1 MYVRSEYKKPKKL
14 ALGGAVIL
22 GQGEN
27 AILRPPPGDVP
38 PIAVPDDIHED
49 AAPVDQVAAAIQ
61 RARSFRNDVPA
72 VKVQPPVNERF
83 VSAPVSRETV
93 SYSGKREDRPGR
105 MTLTAAQR
113 EAAKISGLSETEYA
127 RNLLLLRE
135 AKAADPDRYGT
146 SQ

>member
-83 VSAPVSRETV
+83 VSAPVSREAM
-93 SYSGKREDRPGR
+93 SWSGKRDDRPGSIR
-105 MTLTAAQR
+105 LTPAMQ
-113 EAAKISGLSETEYA
+113 EAAKIAGISLAEYS
-127 RNLLLLRE
+127 RQLLRLRE
-135 AKAADPDRYGT
+135 EKANDPLKYGGG
-146 SQ
+146 Q

>member
-1 MYVRSEYKKPKKL
+1 MYVRREYRAKKF
-14 ALGGAVIL
+14 ATGGAVIL

-27 AILRPPPGDVP
+27 AILRPPPGEAP
-38 PIAVPDDIHED
+38 PIVVPDDVQED
-49 AAPVDQVAAAIQ
+49 SVPAAQVAAAIA
-61 RARSFRNDVPA
+61 RARTFRNDVPT
-72 VKVQPPVNERF
+72 VKVQPAANERCF
-83 VSAPVSRETV
+83 SAPVSREAL
-93 SYSGKREDRPGR
+93 SWSGRREDRPGR